1 MSKNVCLDM
10 LLIISLASFVSIT
23 LPITSVVISDYLS
36 TRHYSD
42 GLCNGTTLS
51 NYTVGGGFFYHGT
64 VDVKAKVNG
73 TEYAGFLYYPPIKHW
88 PLGFMPTMEIDD
100 WHDSLNKTG
109 TFKCFIDLSDG
120 RYPMVNEWP
129 EITGYY
135 TMFVLSILIGSG
147 WCAIACV
154 ICNNSRNHRRY
165 MSIPD
170 DLPPPYTPIINNTS
184 RPRSLYKSLDDEL
197 TTISF

>member
-1 MSKNVCLDM
+1 MSPKNICLDM
-10 LLIISLASFVSIT
+10 LLVISLASFVSIT

-51 NYTVGGGFFYHGT
+51 NYKVSGGFFYHGT
-64 VDVKAKVNG
+64 VDVTATVNS

-88 PLGFMPTMEIDD
+88 ALGFMPIMDIDE
-100 WHDSLNKTG
+100 WYYSLNKTD
-109 TFKCFIDLSDG
+109 TFQCFVDLRDNQH
-120 RYPMVNEWP
+120 PMVNEWL

-135 TMFVLSILIGSG
+135 SMFVLSLLIGSG
-147 WCAIACV
+147 WCAIACL
-154 ICNNSRNHRRY
+154 IYNSRQRRRY
-165 MSIPD
+165 VSISD
-170 DLPPPYTPIINNTS
+170 DLPPPYTPIV
-184 RPRSLYKSLDDEL
+184 PRNQSLYKSLDDEL